1 MQLRKVDGH
10 IAEDYTILHETDTQR
25 TCPVTKKAR
34 NATFDLPA
42 SFACRARARMP
53 NRIELIR
60 QTLFEDDQLI

>member
-1 MQLRKVDGH
+1 MKGQRVQGRSREGTTREK
-10 IAEDYTILHETDTQR
+10 QR

-53 NRIELIR
+53 DRIKFAYEI
-60 QTLFEDDQLI
+60 Q

>member
-1 MQLRKVDGH
+1 MEGRRVQSRSRKGT
-10 IAEDYTILHETDTQR
+10 AREEPR

-53 NRIELIR
+53 DRIE
-60 QTLFEDDQLI
+60 FE